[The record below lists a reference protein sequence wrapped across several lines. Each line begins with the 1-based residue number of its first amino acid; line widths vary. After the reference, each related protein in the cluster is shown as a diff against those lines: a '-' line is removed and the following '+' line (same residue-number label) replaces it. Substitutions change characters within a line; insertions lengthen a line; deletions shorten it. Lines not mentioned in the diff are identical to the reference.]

1 MGQTTRDEFLSDAAC
16 GPSVDPYVARS
27 ALSDFWRD
35 ERGAT
40 AIEYAMIAAG
50 ISIFVITA
58 VDLLG
63 QNVKT
68 TFFDKL
74 ATVLSTD

>member
-1 MGQTTRDEFLSDAAC
+1 MNA
-16 GPSVDPYVARS
+16 
-27 ALSDFWRD
+27 FWHD

-40 AIEYAMIAAG
+40 AIEYALIAAG
-50 ISIFVITA
+50 LSIFIITA

-74 ATVLSTD
+74 ASVMR